1 MAIQTR
7 YTKNGFS
14 FDCDVTPEFAAAYE
28 ATVAAYP
35 VLEYPIDMGIK
46 QSVTDAYASKT
57 DAAAIEGAGRK
68 KWDAIMAGTVR
79 VAGRGERTPSKTP
92 MEREIWRLATAE
104 MADVFARNAKAGN
117 PVAKEKQAHYIGLFI
132 DRERERLTE
141 LAMAAVDISLQA
153 HDDLDALF
161 AVMEDADEDD
171 EDESVDES

>member
-1 MAIQTR
+1 MIQTT

-14 FDCDVTPEFAAAYE
+14 FTCEVTPDFQLAYD
-28 ATVAAYP
+28 ATIAAYP

-57 DAAAIEGAGRK
+57 EAAAIEGAGKK

-79 VAGRGERTPSKTP
+79 VAGRGERVPTKTP

-104 MADVFARNAKAGN
+104 MVPVFAANEKAGN
-117 PVAKEKQAHYIGLFI
+117 AVPKDRQAHYVGLYI

-141 LAMAAVDISLQA
+141 LAMATVSIRKDAEA
-153 HDDLDALF
+153 DLEELF
-161 AVMEDADEDD
+161 AVMEED
-171 EDESVDES
+171 EDEADES